1 MPDFEQR
8 RAAVEQAIAQRSRPT
23 TAASAAPDVIGQIE
37 QIGRLRDAGE
47 RGVPGK
53 EGRAARR
60 TLMPGWPEPP
70 ERRTT
75 LRAGSCSTRGAA
87 PSVGRAPLFPPFT
100 SGEESGVAVARVARM
115 ED

>member
-47 RGVPGK
+47 RGVPG
-53 EGRAARR
+53 
-60 TLMPGWPEPP
+60 
-70 ERRTT
+70 
-75 LRAGSCSTRGAA
+75 
-87 PSVGRAPLFPPFT
+87 
-100 SGEESGVAVARVARM
+100 
-115 ED
+115 